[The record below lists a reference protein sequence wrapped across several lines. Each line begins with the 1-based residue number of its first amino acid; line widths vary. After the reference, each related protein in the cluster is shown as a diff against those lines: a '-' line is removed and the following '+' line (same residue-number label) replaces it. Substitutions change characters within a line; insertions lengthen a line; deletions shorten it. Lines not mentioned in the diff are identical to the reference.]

1 MNYNAKY
8 HFRNIECGQHLD
20 RDLQKN
26 SDDTQHTWSDKVKKL
41 INITRKER
49 AASKKLGKESFGDSY
64 IKNFHRKL
72 NEYLTE
78 GWEDNQKDRSRY
90 ASSDEKALLKRIQK
104 YRENY
109 FMWLKDF
116 TLPTTNNLSERA
128 LRGMK
133 SHMKI
138 SGQFESVEAADNHA
152 LIRTYTETCRRNGIN
167 EIVALQRL
175 CAGNPYTVEE
185 IFSTT

>member
-1 MNYNAKY
+1 MFLTAETFVMHDHNTLNYNAKY

-116 TLPTTNNLSERA
+116 TLPTTNNLSLCELIIMRTPW
-128 LRGMK
+128 
-133 SHMKI
+133 
-138 SGQFESVEAADNHA
+138 HA
-152 LIRTYTETCRRNGIN
+152 PLLLTLS
-167 EIVALQRL
+167 A
-175 CAGNPYTVEE
+175 
-185 IFSTT
+185 